1 MTDDEIERM
10 VREAEELGPMGL
22 DEFQEETAV
31 IRAYARQAWAAG
43 LEGGSVGGLDMGE
56 IKHQGRMRRA
66 PGVG

>member
-10 VREAEELGPMGL
+10 VQEAAELGPMGL
-22 DEFQEETAV
+22 DEFQEETDA
-31 IRAYARQAWAAG
+31 IRRYARQAWQAG
-43 LEGGSVGGLDMGE
+43 LESGSAGRLDLGE

>member
-10 VREAEELGPMGL
+10 VREAEELRPMGL

-43 LEGGSVGGLDMGE
+43 LEGGSAGGLDMASVKFPSRCE
-56 IKHQGRMRRA
+56 FKRQ
-66 PGVG
+66 

>member
-31 IRAYARQAWAAG
+31 IRAYARQAWLAG
-43 LEGGSVGGLDMGE
+43 LESGPAGGLDLGE
-56 IKHQGRMRRA
+56 LKHQGRLGRA
-66 PGVG
+66 LRGC